1 MLQQSGFEP
10 AYMLKAANS
19 AIYTLQRCETSGM
32 PTGKTPYELWWGRK
46 PTVGHFRCFGSDCYA
61 RLSNSRRKA
70 IGSKAIHC
78 KMLGYQGGGYRL
90 LNITTGK
97 VILRRH
103 VVFDERS
110 VMETLRKI
118 CNPPQEEQQPST
130 HNFESQFEIFPEPVN
145 TDNQAHIEV
154 EPLRRSTRVNLGQPP
169 ERLTYA
175 NSVKFDEVSTQEEYI
190 MAVCYHIQTPMIG
203 LTEYENIATQLS
215 FLTSDHDVPQTRNA
229 AVKSPE
235 SAEWEKAMQYEVDKL
250 QENNT
255 WDLVPRPSHKP
266 VIQARWVFAK
276 KKDQHGNVTSFR
288 ARHVAKGFTQTKGVD
303 YNHTYAPVVK
313 FSTVRVILAVAAA
326 LDMDLHQM
334 DAPSAFLNGEVEEE
348 IYVEQP
354 EGFIKP
360 GDENLVCRLNK
371 GLYGTK
377 QAGNI
382 WNKKFAT
389 VIVQQSR
396 YRRLTA
402 DRSVFMKRTPGGITY
417 VFVHVDHGIISST
430 DPEEGDCLKKILS
443 DAFNIKY
450 LGSPKCFL
458 NMEILQNRERREIYL
473 NQKAYLQKILNRFNM
488 ENSTPVNCPMQNTTC
503 LRRGRTS
510 NKFSLSSSSGIY
522 HVCNGRNTA
531 GLDFCDPRLVA
542 IHE

>member
-1 MLQQSGFEP
+1 
-10 AYMLKAANS
+10 
-19 AIYTLQRCETSGM
+19 
-32 PTGKTPYELWWGRK
+32 
-46 PTVGHFRCFGSDCYA
+46 
-61 RLSNSRRKA
+61 
-70 IGSKAIHC
+70 
-78 KMLGYQGGGYRL
+78 
-90 LNITTGK
+90 
-97 VILRRH
+97 
-103 VVFDERS
+103 
-110 VMETLRKI
+110 
-118 CNPPQEEQQPST
+118 
-130 HNFESQFEIFPEPVN
+130 
-145 TDNQAHIEV
+145 
-154 EPLRRSTRVNLGQPP
+154 
-169 ERLTYA
+169 
-175 NSVKFDEVSTQEEYI
+175 
-190 MAVCYHIQTPMIG
+190 MIG

-235 SAEWEKAMQYEVDKL
+235 SAEWEKAMQYEVDKI

-303 YNHTYAPVVK
+303 YNHTYAPVLR

-354 EGFIKP
+354 VGFIKP

-389 VIVQQSR
+389 VIIQQSG

-402 DRSVFMKRTPGGITY
+402 DRSVFMKRTPGGLTY
-417 VFVHVDHGIISST
+417 VFVHVDDGIISSN
-430 DPEEGDCLKKILS
+430 DPKELDRLKKILS
-443 DAFNIKY
+443 DAFHMKY
-450 LGSPKCFL
+450 LGSPTFFL
-458 NMEILQNRERREIYL
+458 GMEILRNRERREIYL

-488 ENSTPVNCPMQNTTC
+488 ENSTPVNCPMQNTRC
-503 LRRGRTS
+503 LKKLEEDEPQTNSPYPQVVGSIMYAMVATRPDLTFVIQDLLQFMS
-510 NKFSLSSSSGIY
+510 NPG
-522 HVCNGRNTA
+522 NGHWKAKKTT
-531 GLDFCDPRLVA
+531 L
-542 IHE
+542 